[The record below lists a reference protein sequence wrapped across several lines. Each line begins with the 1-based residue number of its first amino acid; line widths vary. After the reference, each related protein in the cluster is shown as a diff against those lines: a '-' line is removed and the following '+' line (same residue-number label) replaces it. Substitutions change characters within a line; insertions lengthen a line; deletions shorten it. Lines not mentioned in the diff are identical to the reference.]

1 MDAADPSPDA
11 STSNDTNR
19 SEVSETDGPVSGADA
34 VPDKTSDT
42 PAKGAEFDES
52 DESDGV
58 DGSSGSEGSD
68 TATDAANDPRG
79 DESIR
84 DQD

>member
-1 MDAADPSPDA
+1 MNAPD
-11 STSNDTNR
+11 STDGTDSTR
-19 SEVSETDGPVSGADA
+19 SEVSETDGPVTGADA

-42 PAKGAEFDES
+42 PAKGAEFGVS

-58 DGSSGSEGSD
+58 DGSSGSSGSHGSD
-68 TATDAANDPRG
+68 TATDATNDPRG

-84 DQD
+84 DQQA